1 MQNKLDRY
9 SSTVKISIIVPTY
22 NSEKFIS
29 ASIFSVKNQTHS
41 NWELIIIDDCSSD
54 NTGQVIK
61 EFSSSDHR
69 IKYIKL
75 DKNSGAAVA
84 RNRGVEIASGEYLAF
99 LDSDDVWLP
108 NKLERQLNFMMD
120 HGYLFTSTNYEYVD
134 EFGQSLGRVTKSY
147 PKLDYHGLLKH
158 GPGNSTIMYHVK
170 ETGKLFV
177 PDIRKRNDYLMWIG
191 LIKKTKYLYGL
202 NETLTQYRVRSN
214 SLSEKKLD
222 LIKYH
227 WIIYRDYEKL
237 SLLYSLY
244 LIFYKGITT
253 IFKNN

>member
-1 MQNKLDRY
+1 MKKNSVR
-9 SSTVKISIIVPTY
+9 ISIIMPTY

-29 ASIFSVKNQTHS
+29 ASIFSVKNQTYS

-54 NTGQVIK
+54 NTEQAIK

-108 NKLERQLNFMMD
+108 SKLEKQLKFMMGN
-120 HGYLFTSTNYEYVD
+120 GYLFTSTNYEYVD
-134 EFGQSLGRVTKSY
+134 EQGQSLGRVTKSY

-202 NETLTQYRVRSN
+202 DETLTQYRVRSN

-227 WIIYRDYEKL
+227 WIIYRDYEEL